1 MSEIEK
7 QSDSI
12 KVISSLKDVFIQHPA
27 LLLSLLYFYLS
38 VVGMS
43 YTYKLLDSF
52 HINIFDYFEFSDFLN
67 LVLKT
72 PEVFYY
78 MLFNGGMILFLLFL
92 LKSKPYEKLRIVFQ
106 KNKIL
111 NKLLK
116 CILIFILSVIVLS
129 PILTAQISARI
140 QADFI
145 LHNKKPI
152 HVSDNTFG
160 FFLSKYVFAQNPIE
174 IPTVKI
180 ILKHDKNIENIG
192 WTDNKLKIIASTNKY
207 IFVYDLDKEETHVI
221 IVSNIID
228 ISYLLS

>member
-78 MLFNGGMILFLLFL
+78 MLFNGGIILVLLFL

-116 CILIFILSVIVLS
+116 
-129 PILTAQISARI
+129 
-140 QADFI
+140 
-145 LHNKKPI
+145 
-152 HVSDNTFG
+152 
-160 FFLSKYVFAQNPIE
+160 
-174 IPTVKI
+174 
-180 ILKHDKNIENIG
+180 LK
-192 WTDNKLKIIASTNKY
+192 
-207 IFVYDLDKEETHVI
+207 V
-221 IVSNIID
+221 
-228 ISYLLS
+228 